1 MNEEALLAR
10 ASEERERIFQRY
22 ERGRENLAGQIDPWE
37 DPEFEDY
44 HKTDRYGFIHDERLP
59 HKTAPQKI
67 NVEVEREKKW
77 VKMLGSWDSPTTK
90 EKIHRRIYK
99 GIPNSLR
106 IKIWCKLLNVNGAKS
121 ETPGKYHEMLKL
133 AKQWS
138 TDVRQI
144 DSDVNR
150 QFREHQFYRE
160 RYSEKQCSLFNVL
173 CAYSM
178 YNSEVG
184 YCQGMSGLAGVL
196 LMYMDEED
204 AFWALVILLS
214 DKKYAMHGLYV
225 EGFPKLTRFLEHHD
239 KILTKFMPKLKLHFD
254 KYGLDA
260 ILYSLKWFFVCFVE
274 RVPFSLC
281 LRVWDI
287 YLLDGERVIT
297 AMAYTILKLHK
308 KAIMKL
314 NDMDLIVNYI
324 QVKLHKDFGYEDDIV
339 IYHLERS
346 MEELKRA
353 KLDYPGPP
361 PSTEL
366 PQRPLG
372 VFVEP
377 DKKSKIGQRAENFSE
392 TEKQARATVILRE
405 EEIFVPSN
413 KLTYISKLTLKD
425 TDSTRREKAALDMQ
439 ELRVSQSDTVSVL
452 CSDHSGVASGV
463 RCEDSVSALGSRR
476 SLADTSVTSTA
487 DLSVF
492 SSGRSHAPD
501 NSLDT
506 HSNISDD
513 GTGSGICGLSIQRA
527 PSTAHSTPRGTPHPP
542 SVSPQS
548 EDVVRIHVTYNPL
561 AASPSHL
568 QPVSPSNYK
577 SYAEEHHKPL
587 SLGFYTGNGAT
598 NLSSDNRIRIQVSS
612 DELLTPVVDSGRIIT
627 QRYIES
633 HSGIYDIK

>member
-22 ERGRENLAGQIDPWE
+22 ERGRENLVGQIDPWE

-59 HKTAPQKI
+59 QKTAPQKI

-90 EKIHRRIYK
+90 EKLHRRIYK

-106 IKIWCKLLNVNGAKS
+106 IKIWCKLLDVNRIKS
-121 ETPGKYHEMLKL
+121 ENLGKYQEMLKL
-133 AKQWS
+133 AKTWS

-204 AFWALVILLS
+204 AFWALAILLS
-214 DKKYAMHGLYV
+214 DKKYAMHGLYI

-239 KILTKFMPKLKLHFD
+239 KILTKFMPKLKFHFD

-260 ILYSLKWFFVCFVE
+260 ILYSLKWYFVCFVE

-324 QVKLHKDFGYEDDIV
+324 QVKLHKDFGYEDDVV
-339 IYHLERS
+339 IYNLERS
-346 MEELKRA
+346 MDELKRA

-361 PSTEL
+361 PPVEL
-366 PQRPLG
+366 PKRQLG
-372 VFVEP
+372 MFVEP
-377 DKKSKIGQRAENFSE
+377 DKKSKIGQRAENFSDA
-392 TEKQARATVILRE
+392 EKQARATVILR
-405 EEIFVPSN
+405 
-413 KLTYISKLTLKD
+413 
-425 TDSTRREKAALDMQ
+425 REKAAIDLQ
-439 ELRVSQSDTVSVL
+439 ELRVSQSDTVSE
-452 CSDHSGVASGV
+452 HSGVAGA
-463 RCEDSVSALGSRR
+463 RCEDSASALGSRR

-513 GTGSGICGLSIQRA
+513 GTGSDGSGICGLSIQRV
-527 PSTAHSTPRGTPHPP
+527 STAQSTPRATPYPP
-542 SVSPQS
+542 SVSPMS

-568 QPVSPSNYK
+568 QPVSPSKYK
-577 SYAEEHHKPL
+577 GYTEIHHKPA
-587 SLGFYTGNGAT
+587 SLGFYTSNGT
-598 NLSSDNRIRIQVSS
+598 NMPSDNRIRIQVPSE
-612 DELLTPVVDSGRIIT
+612 ELLTPVVDSGRIISP
-627 QRYIES
+627 RYIES

>member
-22 ERGRENLAGQIDPWE
+22 ERGRENLVGQIDPWE

-44 HKTDRYGFIHDERLP
+44 HKTDRYGFIHDERLL
-59 HKTAPQKI
+59 HKTAPQKV

-77 VKMLGSWDSPTTK
+77 VKMLGSWDTPATR
-90 EKIHRRIYK
+90 EKLHRRIYK

-106 IKIWCKLLNVNGAKS
+106 IKIWCKLLNVNSMKS
-121 ETPGKYHEMLKL
+121 TNVGKYQEMLRL

-204 AFWALVILLS
+204 AFWALAILLS

-239 KILTKFMPKLKLHFD
+239 KILTKFMPKLKQHFD
-254 KYGLDA
+254 KFGLDA

-324 QVKLHKDFGYEDDIV
+324 QLHKDFGYEDDIV
-339 IYHLERS
+339 IHHLERS
-346 MEELKRA
+346 MDELKRA
-353 KLDYPGPP
+353 KIDYPGPP
-361 PSTEL
+361 PPSEL
-366 PQRPLG
+366 PQRQLG
-372 VFVEP
+372 AFVEP
-377 DKKSKIGQRAENFSE
+377 DKKAKIGQRAENFSE
-392 TEKQARATVILRE
+392 TEKQARATVILR
-405 EEIFVPSN
+405 
-413 KLTYISKLTLKD
+413 
-425 TDSTRREKAALDMQ
+425 REKAALELQ
-439 ELRVSQSDTVSVL
+439 ELRVSQSDTV
-452 CSDHSGVASGV
+452 SDHSGVASGV
-463 RCEDSVSALGSRR
+463 RCEDSVSVLGSRR

-513 GTGSGICGLSIQRA
+513 GTGSDGCGNCSLSVQWL
-527 PSTAHSTPRGTPHPP
+527 PTAQSTPRATPYPP
-542 SVSPQS
+542 SASPS

-561 AASPSHL
+561 ASPSHL
-568 QPVSPSNYK
+568 QPVSPSKYK
-577 SYAEEHHKPL
+577 YEHHKPV
-587 SLGFYTGNGAT
+587 SLNFYTNGS
-598 NLSSDNRIRIQVSS
+598 NVPDNRIRIQVSS
-612 DELLTPVVDSGRIIT
+612 EELLTPIVDSGRIISP
-627 QRYIES
+627 RYIDS
-633 HSGIYDIK
+633 HPGMYEYK

>member
-22 ERGRENLAGQIDPWE
+22 ERGRENLVGQIDPWE
-37 DPEFEDY
+37 DPEFEEY

-59 HKTAPQKI
+59 QKTGPQKVNI
-67 NVEVEREKKW
+67 EVEREKKW
-77 VKMLGSWDSPTTK
+77 VKMLGNWDTSATK
-90 EKIHRRIYK
+90 EKLHRRIYK

-106 IKIWCKLLNVNGAKS
+106 IKVWCKLMDVNRVKS
-121 ETPGKYHEMLKL
+121 ANPGKFQEMLKL

-204 AFWALVILLS
+204 AFWALAVLLS
-214 DKKYAMHGLYV
+214 DKKYAMHGLYI

-239 KILTKFMPKLKLHFD
+239 KILTKFMPKLKHHFD
-254 KYGLDA
+254 KFGLDA

-287 YLLDGERVIT
+287 YLLDGERVVT

-324 QVKLHKDFGYEDDIV
+324 QVKLHKDFGFEDDIV

-361 PSTEL
+361 PPIEL
-366 PQRPLG
+366 PKRQLG

-377 DKKSKIGQRAENFSE
+377 DKKQKIGQRAENFSE

-405 EEIFVPSN
+405 RV
-413 KLTYISKLTLKD
+413 ISYND
-425 TDSTRREKAALDMQ
+425 TDLTGTRDSENSISANHLKREKAAMELQ
-439 ELRVSQSDTVSVL
+439 ELRVSQSDTVSE
-452 CSDHSGVASGV
+452 HSGVAGGM
-463 RCEDSVSALGSRR
+463 RCDDSVSALGSRR

-506 HSNISDD
+506 HSNVSDD
-513 GTGSGICGLSIQRA
+513 ATGSGICGLSIQRA
-527 PSTAHSTPRGTPHPP
+527 PSTTHSTPRATPHPP
-542 SVSPQS
+542 SVSPLS
-548 EDVVRIHVTYNPL
+548 DDVVRIHVTYNPL

-568 QPVSPSNYK
+568 HPISPSKYK
-577 SYAEEHHKPL
+577 GYNDDHHKPV
-587 SLGFYTGNGAT
+587 SLGFYPSNGST
-598 NLSSDNRIRIQVSS
+598 NLPSDNRIRIQVPSE
-612 DELLTPVVDSGRIIT
+612 ELLTPVVDSGRIIT
-627 QRYIES
+627 QRFIDTRPEM
-633 HSGIYDIK
+633 YDLK

>member
-22 ERGRENLAGQIDPWE
+22 ERGRENLVGQIDPWE

-44 HKTDRYGFIHDERLP
+44 HKTDRYGFIHDERLL
-59 HKTAPQKI
+59 HKTAPQKV

-77 VKMLGSWDSPTTK
+77 VKMLGSWDTPATR
-90 EKIHRRIYK
+90 EKLHRRIYK

-106 IKIWCKLLNVNGAKS
+106 IKIWCKLLNVNSMKS
-121 ETPGKYHEMLKL
+121 TNVGKYQEMLRL

-204 AFWALVILLS
+204 AFWALAILLS

-239 KILTKFMPKLKLHFD
+239 KILTKFMPKLKQHFD
-254 KYGLDA
+254 KFGLDA

-339 IYHLERS
+339 IHHLERS
-346 MEELKRA
+346 MDELKRA
-353 KLDYPGPP
+353 KIDYPGPP
-361 PSTEL
+361 PPSEL
-366 PQRPLG
+366 PQRQLG
-372 VFVEP
+372 AFVEP
-377 DKKSKIGQRAENFSE
+377 DKKAKIGQRAENFSE
-392 TEKQARATVILRE
+392 TEKQARATVILR
-405 EEIFVPSN
+405 
-413 KLTYISKLTLKD
+413 
-425 TDSTRREKAALDMQ
+425 REKAALELQ
-439 ELRVSQSDTVSVL
+439 ELRVSQSDTV
-452 CSDHSGVASGV
+452 SDHSGVASGV
-463 RCEDSVSALGSRR
+463 RCEDSVSVLGSRR

-513 GTGSGICGLSIQRA
+513 GTGLSVQWL
-527 PSTAHSTPRGTPHPP
+527 PTAQSTPRATPYPP
-542 SVSPQS
+542 SASPS

-561 AASPSHL
+561 ASPSHL
-568 QPVSPSNYK
+568 QPVSPSKYK
-577 SYAEEHHKPL
+577 YEHHKPV
-587 SLGFYTGNGAT
+587 SLNFYTNGS
-598 NLSSDNRIRIQVSS
+598 NVPDNRIRIQVSS
-612 DELLTPVVDSGRIIT
+612 EELLTPIVDSGRIISP
-627 QRYIES
+627 RYIDS
-633 HSGIYDIK
+633 HPGMYEYK

>member
-22 ERGRENLAGQIDPWE
+22 ERGRENLIGQIDPWE

-59 HKTAPQKI
+59 QKTGPQKVNI
-67 NVEVEREKKW
+67 EVEREKKW
-77 VKMLGSWDSPTTK
+77 VKMLTNWDSPATK
-90 EKIHRRIYK
+90 EKLHRRIYK

-106 IKIWCKLLNVNGAKS
+106 IKVWCKLMDVNKIKS
-121 ETPGKYHEMLKL
+121 ANPGKFQEMLKL
-133 AKQWS
+133 AKLWS

-204 AFWALVILLS
+204 AFWALAVLLS
-214 DKKYAMHGLYV
+214 DKKYAMHGLYI

-239 KILTKFMPKLKLHFD
+239 KILTKFMPKLKHHFD
-254 KYGLDA
+254 KFGLDA

-287 YLLDGERVIT
+287 YLLDGERVVT

-324 QVKLHKDFGYEDDIV
+324 QVKLHKDFGFEDDIV
-339 IYHLERS
+339 IYQLERS

-361 PSTEL
+361 PPNEL
-366 PQRPLG
+366 PKRQLG
-372 VFVEP
+372 LFVEP

-392 TEKQARATVILRE
+392 TEKQARATVILR
-405 EEIFVPSN
+405 
-413 KLTYISKLTLKD
+413 
-425 TDSTRREKAALDMQ
+425 REKAAIELQ
-439 ELRVSQSDTVSVL
+439 ELRVSQSDTVSE
-452 CSDHSGVASGV
+452 HSGVAGGI
-463 RCEDSVSALGSRR
+463 RCDDSVSALGSRR

-492 SSGRSHAPD
+492 SSGRSHAMD

-506 HSNISDD
+506 HSNVSDD
-513 GTGSGICGLSIQRA
+513 ATGSDGYIAHWLQSQTVTPGTKQMFGHLRVEYTAGSVDGALDPARDAA
-527 PSTAHSTPRGTPHPP
+527 PAVRVAHVRRRGAHPR
-542 SVSPQS
+542 
-548 EDVVRIHVTYNPL
+548 D
-561 AASPSHL
+561 L
-568 QPVSPSNYK
+568 QPSRRQP
-577 SYAEEHHKPL
+577 APAPHQPL
-587 SLGFYTGNGAT
+587 QVQSL
-598 NLSSDNRIRIQVSS
+598 
-612 DELLTPVVDSGRIIT
+612 
-627 QRYIES
+627 
-633 HSGIYDIK
+633 

>member
-37 DPEFEDY
+37 DPEFEEY

-59 HKTAPQKI
+59 QKTAPQKI
-67 NVEVEREKKW
+67 NIEVEREKKW
-77 VKMLGSWDSPTTK
+77 VKMLATWDSPTTK
-90 EKIHRRIYK
+90 EKLHRRIYK

-106 IKIWCKLLNVNGAKS
+106 IKIWCKLLDVNRIKS
-121 ETPGKYHEMLKL
+121 DNPGKYHEMLRL

-204 AFWALVILLS
+204 AFWALAVLLS
-214 DKKYAMHGLYV
+214 DRKYLMHGLYI

-239 KILTKFMPKLKLHFD
+239 RILTKFMPKLKVHFD
-254 KYGLDA
+254 KFGLDA
-260 ILYSLKWFFVCFVE
+260 ILYSLKWFFVVFVE

-287 YLLDGERVIT
+287 YLLDGERVVT

-324 QVKLHKDFGYEDDIV
+324 QVKLHKDFGFEDDIV

-346 MEELKRA
+346 MDELRRA

-361 PSTEL
+361 PPNEL
-366 PQRPLG
+366 PKRQLG
-372 VFVEP
+372 MFVEP

-392 TEKQARATVILRE
+392 TEKQTRATVILR
-405 EEIFVPSN
+405 
-413 KLTYISKLTLKD
+413 
-425 TDSTRREKAALDMQ
+425 REKAAMELQ
-439 ELRVSQSDTVSVL
+439 ELRVSQSDTVS
-452 CSDHSGVASGV
+452 DHSGVAANV
-463 RCEDSVSALGSRR
+463 RCDDSVSALGSRR

-492 SSGRSHAPD
+492 SSGRSHAPE

-506 HSNISDD
+506 HSNVSDD
-513 GTGSGICGLSIQRA
+513 GTGSGIGGLSIQRA
-527 PSTAHSTPRGTPHPP
+527 PSTAHSTPRATPHPP
-542 SVSPQS
+542 SVSPLS
-548 EDVVRIHVTYNPL
+548 DDIVRIHVTYNPL

-568 QPVSPSNYK
+568 HPSPAKYK
-577 SYAEEHHKPL
+577 SYSDEHHKPI
-587 SLGFYTGNGAT
+587 SLGFYTSNGAS
-598 NLSSDNRIRIQVSS
+598 NLSSDNRIRIQVPSE
-612 DELLTPVVDSGRIIT
+612 ELLTPVVDSGRIIT

-633 HSGIYDIK
+633 QDMYDLK

>member
-1 MNEEALLAR
+1 MNKESLLAR
-10 ASEERERIFQRY
+10 AAEERERIFQRY

-37 DPEFEDY
+37 DPEYETY

-59 HKTAPQKI
+59 QKTAPQKI
-67 NVEVEREKKW
+67 NIEVEREKKW
-77 VKMLGSWDSPTTK
+77 VKMLKNWDSPSTK
-90 EKIHRRIYK
+90 EKLHKRTYK
-99 GIPNSLR
+99 GLPLSLR
-106 IKIWCKLLNVNGAKS
+106 PRIWCKLLDINRIKAEKL
-121 ETPGKYHEMLKL
+121 GKYQEMLKL

-138 TDVRQI
+138 TEVRQI

-204 AFWALVILLS
+204 AFWALATLLS
-214 DKKYAMHGLYV
+214 DNRYNMHGLYI
-225 EGFPKLTRFLEHHD
+225 EGFPKLTRFLGHHD
-239 KILTKFMPKLKLHFD
+239 KILTKFMPKLKQHFD

-287 YLLDGERVIT
+287 YLLDGERVVT

-324 QVKLHKDFGYEDDIV
+324 QVKLHKDFGFEDDIV
-339 IYHLERS
+339 IVNLERS
-346 MEELKRA
+346 MEELRRA

-361 PSTEL
+361 PPSEL

-377 DKKSKIGQRAENFSE
+377 DDKSKIGQRADTFSD
-392 TEKQARATVILRE
+392 TEKQARATVILR
-405 EEIFVPSN
+405 
-413 KLTYISKLTLKD
+413 
-425 TDSTRREKAALDMQ
+425 REKAALELQD
-439 ELRVSQSDTVSVL
+439 LRVSQSDTVSE
-452 CSDHSGVASGV
+452 HSGVAGGA
-463 RCEDSVSALGSRR
+463 RCDDSVSALGSRR

-506 HSNISDD
+506 HSNASDD
-513 GTGSGICGLSIQRA
+513 GTGSDGSGICGLSIQRA
-527 PSTAHSTPRGTPHPP
+527 PSTTHSTPRATPHPP
-542 SVSPQS
+542 STSPLS
-548 EDVVRIHVTYNPL
+548 DDVVRIHVTYNPL

-568 QPVSPSNYK
+568 HPISPSKYK
-577 SYAEEHHKPL
+577 PYSEEHHKPL
-587 SLGFYTGNGAT
+587 SLGFYASNGAS
-598 NLSSDNRIRIQVSS
+598 NMPSDNRIRIQVPSE
-612 DELLTPVVDSGRIIT
+612 ELLTPVVDSGRIIT
-627 QRYIES
+627 QRYIDT
-633 HSGIYDIK
+633 HSDLYDLK